1 MADLLSE
8 INTGRRRSIADALSE
23 PTSRPESNA
32 SHRGVPKGSD
42 IFQEALTLAYDDMK
56 KKKKLEKSKSEQY
69 NSDEDFSD
77 EERDVV
83 RDIDSFRKFSM
94 DFSTKRGG
102 HRGRMNVQESGSRT
116 RHLSEGSDGMS
127 NTRKQ
132 QRRHSIATIPMK
144 EPFNNNYR
152 K

>member
-1 MADLLSE
+1 M
-8 INTGRRRSIADALSE
+8 NTGRRRSIADAISE
-23 PTSRPESNA
+23 PISRPESNA

-69 NSDEDFSD
+69 ESEEDFSD

-83 RDIDSFRKFSM
+83 RDINSFRKFSM
-94 DFSTKRGG
+94 DFSTKRSG
-102 HRGRMNVQESGSRT
+102 HRGRISLQESNPRSRNF
-116 RHLSEGSDGMS
+116 SESSVISM
-127 NTRKQ
+127 NNAKKQ
-132 QRRHSIATIPMK
+132 PRRHSIATIPMQ
-144 EPFNNNYR
+144 ESFNNNNI